1 MSFVAVVPVR
11 AHPDNRVDDVRSGTT
26 RYGVLMQILRT
37 PDERFATL
45 ADWPYEPTYTHVTQ
59 GSDRLRVAHY
69 DAGPRDA
76 TTTVLCMHG
85 EPSWSYLYRK
95 MIPAFTSAGHR
106 VIAPD
111 LIGFGRSDKPGNV
124 DDYTYERHVD
134 WMSQWLTANDLRSL
148 TLVCQDWGGLI
159 GLRLL
164 AAFPDRFS
172 RLVVANTFLPVGDR
186 PLGDGFMRWRK
197 FSQEVPQF
205 PVGKIVEGGCARKP
219 LSSEVVAAYDAP
231 FPDETYKAGARV
243 FPTLVPIS
251 LDDSSSASNRA
262 AWTVLETFDKPVLT
276 AFSDSDPVT
285 VGGDRG
291 FQQRV
296 PGTNGQPHTTIV
308 NAGHFLQEDAGED
321 LARVANDF
329 IARNP

>member
-134 WMSQWLTANDLRSL
+134 WMSQWLTANNLRSL

-186 PLGDGFMRWRK
+186 PPGDGFMRWRK

-219 LSSEVVAAYDAP
+219 LSSDVIAAYDAP

-251 LDDSSSASNRA
+251 LDDPSSASNRA

-296 PGTNGQPHTTIV
+296 PGTKGQPHTTIV

-321 LARVANDF
+321 LAGVVNDF